1 MEELFVQGP
10 CKGFELRP
18 DVVVCVEILLKRG
31 LRADRL
37 RWTGRLDDLL
47 RVTAHRDVLQV
58 LPERTELLDEVL
70 AVVRLQIFD
79 ELESE
84 FFQPVRSLR
93 ADAENLPNGY
103 RREKCRHVVPCHHR
117 QPIGLRE
124 IRGNLRDRFRGC
136 DSDCAGESVIPPAR
150 GFCFSGEVLG
160 KRENYPNPDSYPA
173 TTLLNSPTVHKH
185 GGG

>member
-18 DVVVCVEILLKRG
+18 DVVVCVEILLKGG

-70 AVVRLQIFD
+70 AVVRFQIFD
-79 ELESE
+79 YPESQ
-84 FFQPVRSLR
+84 FFYPVRRFL
-93 ADAENLPNGY
+93 ADAQELPNGHS
-103 RREKCRHVVPCHHR
+103 RR
-117 QPIGLRE
+117 Q
-124 IRGNLRDRFRGC
+124 
-136 DSDCAGESVIPPAR
+136 
-150 GFCFSGEVLG
+150 
-160 KRENYPNPDSYPA
+160 
-173 TTLLNSPTVHKH
+173 
-185 GGG
+185 

>member
-47 RVTAHRDVLQV
+47 RVTAHRDVLQI

-70 AVVRLQIFD
+70 AVVGLQIFD

-84 FFQPVRSLR
+84 FFQPVRGLR
-93 ADAENLPNGY
+93 ADAEDLPNGY
-103 RREKCRHVVPCHHR
+103 RREKCRHVVPCHYR

-124 IRGNLRDRFRGC
+124 IRGNLRDRFRRC
-136 DSDCAGESVIPPAR
+136 DSDCAGEAVLAPER
-150 GFCFSGEVLG
+150 GFYFPGVVGG
-160 KRENYPNPDSYPA
+160 KRQ
-173 TTLLNSPTVHKH
+173 NSPTP
-185 GGG
+185 